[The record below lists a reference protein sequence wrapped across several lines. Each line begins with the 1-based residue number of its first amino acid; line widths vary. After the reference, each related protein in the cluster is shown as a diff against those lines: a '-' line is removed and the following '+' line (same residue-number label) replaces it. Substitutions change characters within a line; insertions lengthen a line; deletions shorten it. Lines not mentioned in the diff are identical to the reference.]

1 MSHEHGVPIQLPAAH
16 ASAAAAADATLL
28 TPLTPSMAAEALP
41 AART

>member
-16 ASAAAAADATLL
+16 ASAAADATLL